1 MSLIEQWANNLDV
14 IGTLNGSWIE
24 AIAVKKYNL
33 NLKSENTLYS
43 IAKKIG
49 ISSDTGDY
57 YHDIAIKLSND
68 ENIEPKNGSYL
79 ERIVDLTTP

>member
-14 IGTLNGSWIE
+14 TEPVNGSWIE
-24 AIAVKKYNL
+24 AIRKRMNALQNTYN
-33 NLKSENTLYS
+33 T
-43 IAKKIG
+43 IFAIGKKIG
-49 ISSDTGDY
+49 ITSDTGDY

-68 ENIEPKNGSYL
+68 ENVRPLNGSYL